1 MSLPI
6 DADAA
11 ALGKVLTSLPVF
23 VLLIDRAGTIR
34 YINRVEPGFD
44 AREVVGSPAES
55 YLVPGS
61 TEVFEAALRSVF
73 DTGEPTEYDAE
84 LPMPDGSA
92 AWYTSRILPYR
103 DGTTVTRVVLVAT
116 NVTELKAAQETVAN
130 LRQLLPICA
139 WCDRIQDS
147 EGSWQTIEAYLGRK
161 LDTQVTH
168 GMCPACYQREIKAV
182 EG

>member
-1 MSLPI
+1 
-6 DADAA
+6 
-11 ALGKVLTSLPVF
+11 
-23 VLLIDRAGTIR
+23 
-34 YINRVEPGFD
+34 
-44 AREVVGSPAES
+44 
-55 YLVPGS
+55 
-61 TEVFEAALRSVF
+61 
-73 DTGEPTEYDAE
+73 
-84 LPMPDGSA
+84 
-92 AWYTSRILPYR
+92 
-103 DGTTVTRVVLVAT
+103 VAT

>member
-84 LPMPDGSA
+84 LPMPDGPRRGTPLEYSRIGTGPPSRA
-92 AWYTSRILPYR
+92 SSWWRRTSR
-103 DGTTVTRVVLVAT
+103 
-116 NVTELKAAQETVAN
+116 
-130 LRQLLPICA
+130 
-139 WCDRIQDS
+139 S
-147 EGSWQTIEAYLGRK
+147 
-161 LDTQVTH
+161 
-168 GMCPACYQREIKAV
+168 
-182 EG
+182 